1 MKKGTIVH
9 IDYDLYNADTELL
22 LETTS
27 EEVAKEHDIH
37 DERRTYKPM
46 ITVIGDG
53 RLIKGFEEHLEGA
66 KEKEEYTFDI
76 EPEDAYGD
84 RDGNLSLIHI

>member
-46 ITVIGDG
+46 ITVIGEMVG
-53 RLIKGFEEHLEGA
+53 SS
-66 KEKEEYTFDI
+66 
-76 EPEDAYGD
+76 
-84 RDGNLSLIHI
+84 RDSRSTLRGPRRKRNTLSTLSPRMLMATGMGT